1 METSNKNQESTFEYT
16 YSASRQEEVEAIK
29 KKYLPNEDKMEQLR
43 KLDRS
48 VEQQATIWSIAVG
61 VIGTL
66 IMGGGMSLTMEG
78 PQELFVVGIVLGVL
92 GMLVLAAAFPVY
104 KWVLKK
110 QRKKVTPQIL
120 ALSEELLK

>member
-61 VIGTL
+61 VVGTL
-66 IMGGGMSLTMEG
+66 IMGGGMSLTMVG
-78 PQELFVVGIVLGVL
+78 PQELFVVGIILGIL